1 MLAAKR
7 HHDWGAFGASLWRY
21 SPGGAAFQ
29 AGGGGQEPRNGGMA
43 KKRVGILFGG
53 KSVEHEVSLQSA
65 RNVYEAIDR
74 AKYDVVLIGIDKANQ
89 WHVCD
94 AARLDAAASPSAE
107 LAAGTAG
114 EALAFVPGE
123 TERALVGAGS
133 HRGLPPLDVVFPVLH
148 GTYGEDG
155 TVQGLLKLANVPF
168 VGAGVLGSAVGMDKD
183 VAKHL
188 LHDAGIPVARSV
200 TLTEPTAA
208 LATFDGLAAK
218 FGAPFFVKPVN
229 SGSSVGVSKVR
240 DAAGWAAAR
249 TEALRYDRKILVEEF
264 VQGREIE
271 VAVLGNDDPL
281 ASVPGEI
288 VPRHDFYS
296 YEAKYLDENGALLCI
311 PAELP
316 PAISERVR
324 QLAVATFQVL
334 ECAGMARV
342 DFFVCADGRAYV
354 SEINTI
360 PGFTKIS
367 MYPKLWEASGVP
379 YPQLI
384 ERLLDLAIERHRREQ
399 RIETSYRPGS

>member
-1 MLAAKR
+1 
-7 HHDWGAFGASLWRY
+7 
-21 SPGGAAFQ
+21 
-29 AGGGGQEPRNGGMA
+29 MA

-65 RNVYEAIDR
+65 RNVYEAVDR
-74 AKYDVVLIGIDKANQ
+74 AKFDVVLIGIDKAGQ

-94 AARLDAAASPSAE
+94 AARLGAAALPSAE

-114 EALAFVPGE
+114 EALALVPGE
-123 TERALVGAGS
+123 TEHVFVGTGS

-183 VAKHL
+183 VAKRL
-188 LHDAGIPVARSV
+188 LRDAGIPVARSV
-200 TLTEPTAA
+200 TLTERTAA
-208 LATFDGLAAK
+208 AATFEGLAAK
-218 FGAPFFVKPVN
+218 FGAPFFVKPAN

-249 TEALRYDRKILVEEF
+249 TGALRYDRKLLVEEF
-264 VQGREIE
+264 IQGREIE
-271 VAVLGNDDPL
+271 VAVLGNDDPQ

-288 VPRHDFYS
+288 VPQHDFYS
-296 YEAKYLDENGALLCI
+296 YEAKYLDENGARLRI
-311 PAELP
+311 PAELT

-324 QLAVATFQVL
+324 QLAVAAFQVL

-342 DFFVCADGRAYV
+342 DFFVCPDGRAYV

-379 YPQLI
+379 YPRLI

-399 RIETSYRPGS
+399 QIETSYRPRD

>member
-1 MLAAKR
+1 
-7 HHDWGAFGASLWRY
+7 
-21 SPGGAAFQ
+21 
-29 AGGGGQEPRNGGMA
+29 MA

-65 RNVYEAIDR
+65 RNVYEAVDR
-74 AKYDVVLIGIDKANQ
+74 AKFDVVLIGIDKAGQ
-89 WHVCD
+89 WHVCE
-94 AARLDAAASPSAE
+94 AAWLGAAASPSAE

-114 EALAFVPGE
+114 EALALVPGE
-123 TERALVGAGS
+123 TERALVGADS
-133 HRGLPPLDVVFPVLH
+133 HRGLPQLDVVFPVLH

-183 VAKHL
+183 VAKRL
-188 LHDAGIPVARSV
+188 LRDAGIPVARSV
-200 TLTEPTAA
+200 TLTERTAA
-208 LATFDGLAAK
+208 AATFEALAAK
-218 FGAPFFVKPVN
+218 FGAPFFVKPAN
-229 SGSSVGVSKVR
+229 SGSSVGVNKVR

-249 TEALRYDRKILVEEF
+249 TDALRYDRKLLVEEF
-264 VQGREIE
+264 IQGREIE
-271 VAVLGNDDPL
+271 VAVLGNDDPQ

-288 VPRHDFYS
+288 VPQHDFYS
-296 YEAKYLDENGALLCI
+296 YEAKYLDENGARLRI
-311 PAELP
+311 PAGLT

-324 QLAVATFQVL
+324 QLAVAAFQVL

-379 YPQLI
+379 YPRLI

>member
-1 MLAAKR
+1 
-7 HHDWGAFGASLWRY
+7 
-21 SPGGAAFQ
+21 
-29 AGGGGQEPRNGGMA
+29 MA

-65 RNVYEAIDR
+65 RNVYEAVDQ
-74 AKYDVVLIGIDKANQ
+74 AKFDVVLIGIDKAGQ

-94 AARLDAAASPSAE
+94 AAQLGAAASPSAE

-114 EALAFVPGE
+114 EALALVPGE
-123 TERALVGAGS
+123 TERALVGTGS

-183 VAKHL
+183 VAKRL
-188 LHDAGIPVARSV
+188 LRDAGIPVARSV
-200 TLTEPTAA
+200 TLTERTAA
-208 LATFDGLAAK
+208 TATFERLATE
-218 FGAPFFVKPVN
+218 FGAPFFVKPAN

-249 TEALRYDRKILVEEF
+249 TGALRYDCKLLVEEF
-264 VQGREIE
+264 IQGREIE
-271 VAVLGNDDPL
+271 VAVLGNDNPQ

-288 VPRHDFYS
+288 VPQHDFYS
-296 YEAKYLDENGALLCI
+296 YQAKYLDENGAQLRI
-311 PAELP
+311 PADLP
-316 PAISERVR
+316 PAINERVR

-342 DFFVCADGRAYV
+342 DFFVCADGRVCV

-399 RIETSYRPGS
+399 RIETSYRPED